1 MAKVNFKFYD
11 IINWEKIIIIHKL
24 SNISRSKDSQTVKFG
39 HLIEYNVRNISIEE
53 KKCIK

>member
-39 HLIEYNVRNISIEE
+39 HLIEYNVRNIFIEE
-53 KKCIK
+53 KNA

>member
-11 IINWEKIIIIHKL
+11 IKNWEKIIITHKL

-39 HLIEYNVRNISIEE
+39 HLIEYNVRNIFIEE
-53 KKCIK
+53 KNA

>member
-11 IINWEKIIIIHKL
+11 IKNWEKIIITHKL

-39 HLIEYNVRNISIEE
+39 HLIEYNVRNIFIEE